1 MRGLCRIAFVLLAG
15 LALSGCAFSMG
26 GREPYPVAP
35 GQGTV
40 VDTARSQIG
49 TPYRAAGESPREGFD
64 CSGFIQWVY
73 ARHGLR
79 LPRRTEDQLRYARP
93 VSQSEL
99 RPGDLVFFM
108 PSAKSRSLHVGIF
121 DGQGR
126 FIHSPSSGGRVRE
139 ENMAAPY
146 WRNTYHGAGRVLR

>member
-1 MRGLCRIAFVLLAG
+1 MKGLCRFAFLLLMG
-15 LALSGCAFSMG
+15 LALSGCAFSIS
-26 GREPYPVAP
+26 GRESCPIPP

-49 TPYRAAGESPREGFD
+49 VPYRAAGESPREGFD
-64 CSGFIQWVY
+64 CSGFVQWVY
-73 ARHGLR
+73 ARHGQR
-79 LPRRTEDQLRYARP
+79 LPRRTEDQLRHTRP
-93 VSQSEL
+93 VSRNDL

-108 PSAKSRSLHVGIF
+108 PPRTRSLHVGIF

-139 ENMAAPY
+139 EYLGAPY
-146 WRNTYHGAGRVLR
+146 WQTSYYGAGRVLR